1 MSIFVMFESW
11 NILVQIVYSIHMFV
25 NVYGDNL
32 NKLKYN
38 LSSSF
43 FFLSVSVNNFKKI
56 KADEMH

>member
-1 MSIFVMFESW
+1 
-11 NILVQIVYSIHMFV
+11 MFV

-38 LSSSF
+38 LGSI

-56 KADEMH
+56 NADEMH